1 MPTPIPTYIDEQRR
15 IVIFSQVSAMKFSVS
30 FRPHIRDMD
39 IADAPL
45 RTFMHFAAST
55 IYPLAVT
62 GCIFLCQS
70 GNSYNMRLTALRRFY
85 GKLYLL
91 IGLIDQQLLWAAI
104 GSHALPVDC

>member
-1 MPTPIPTYIDEQRR
+1 MPSSIPAYIDEQRR

-30 FRPHIRDMD
+30 FRSHVRDVD

-45 RTFMHFAAST
+45 RTFMHFAACT
-55 IYPLAVT
+55 IHPLSVT
-62 GCIFLCQS
+62 SCVFLCQS

-85 GKLYLL
+85 CKLHLL